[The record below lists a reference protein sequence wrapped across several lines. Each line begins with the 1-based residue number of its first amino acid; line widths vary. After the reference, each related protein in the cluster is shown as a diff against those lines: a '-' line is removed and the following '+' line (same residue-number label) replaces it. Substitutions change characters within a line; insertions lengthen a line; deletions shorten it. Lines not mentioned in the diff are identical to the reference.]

1 MVKSN
6 AEGVEKVLTDNGKF
20 AFLMESTS
28 IQVMKCLKFYCN
40 CYISVQYI
48 VERECDLAQ
57 IGGSLDTKG

>member
-1 MVKSN
+1 MMVKSN

-28 IQVMKCLKFYCN
+28 IQVMKCSKLYCF
-40 CYISVQYI
+40 ISVQYI